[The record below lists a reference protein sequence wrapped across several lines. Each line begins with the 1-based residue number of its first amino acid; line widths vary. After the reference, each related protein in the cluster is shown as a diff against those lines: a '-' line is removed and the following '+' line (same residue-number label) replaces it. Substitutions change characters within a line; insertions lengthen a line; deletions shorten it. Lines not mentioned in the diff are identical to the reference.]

1 MAKIQEEKLLTALV
15 IGLTVAI
22 LFTSLLVVVK
32 ETTPSVLQWLRTTFS
47 HHWIGHGILT
57 LLVFAL
63 SMLITY
69 PLVKSRISLEKSLW
83 VLTSVTIIGVLI
95 VLGFFIIEL

>member
-1 MAKIQEEKLLTALV
+1 VARIQEGRLLTSLA

-32 ETTPSVLQWLRTTFS
+32 ETTPSVMQWLATTFS

-63 SMLITY
+63 STLITY
-69 PLVKSRISLEKSLW
+69 PLAKASISPEKSLW
-83 VLTSVTIIGVLI
+83 VLTSVTTVGVLI
-95 VLGFFIIEL
+95 ILGFFIIE